1 MGKLVDYQCPYS
13 EFKGLLTVDP
23 KSIGLSVPELYQN
36 AEDMAKMAMAMA
48 GEGPGHLCRL
58 PMDTIA
64 LAESLGADVIY
75 DTSPT
80 GPRKKL
86 DVLKNASEVMDLPAA
101 DPTSGRLAEIIK
113 GIAIL
118 KENGQIPVI
127 ALRGLFDTMNAL
139 IDLQKVIMGFMM
151 DPSLMKNASDKL
163 RKDIV
168 TITLAAQEAGARMLS
183 FEDGSGGLKVLGPMF
198 VKKNVDLFLYP
209 LMKELDEKLEKGF
222 VIQMCP
228 KVAFMLTGCDK
239 AEFVKTP
246 KTVEGSWVE
255 NYLANPEIRFTGSQC
270 NRNIKDPA
278 GSEITYMKL
287 L

>member
-13 EFKGLLTVDP
+13 EFRGLLTVDP

-48 GEGPGHLCRL
+48 GEGLGHLCKL

-80 GPRKKL
+80 GPRKNQ
-86 DVLKNASEVMDLPAA
+86 DVLKKAADVLDLPAA
-101 DPTSGRLAEIIK
+101 DPTSGRLAEIMK
-113 GIAIL
+113 GISIL

-127 ALRGLFDTMNAL
+127 SLHGIFDTMNAL
-139 IDLQKVIMGFMM
+139 IDLQKVIMEFMM
-151 DPSLMKNASDKL
+151 DPALMQKVSDKI
-163 RKDIV
+163 RRDIITV
-168 TITLAAQEAGARMLS
+168 TLAAKSAGARML
-183 FEDGSGGLKVLGPMF
+183 FYEDGSGALKVLGPRF
-198 VKKNVDLFLYP
+198 VKKNVEVFLYP
-209 LMKELDEKLEKGF
+209 LMQELDAELEKGF
-222 VIQMCP
+222 TIQLCP
-228 KVAFMLTGCDK
+228 KVAFMLTGSDK

-255 NYLANPEIRFTGSQC
+255 NYLDNPEIRFTGSQC